1 MLFLVVRSTMEENV
15 GGGQRSWR
23 VRGFRC
29 WGYSRQSLRLYGEKG
44 GMTWGT
50 SPVAVPRGFQ
60 QEAPARAALQGG
72 IVPCGRSAEW
82 QEDWGWPWGRV
93 ERMSSL
99 ELGWSKVMKDQC
111 ISIVF
116 CCCGNPPTEG
126 SGLIRHTLF
135 QEQSDWCVKCRL

>member
-60 QEAPARAALQGG
+60 QEAPAWAALQGG
-72 IVPCGRSAEW
+72 IVPRGRSAEW

-99 ELGWSKVMKDQC
+99 ELGQNKVTKDQC
-111 ISIVF
+111 SV
-116 CCCGNPPTEG
+116 GGGQRPDPTHIFPG
-126 SGLIRHTLF
+126 TI
-135 QEQSDWCVKCRL
+135 